1 MENLNALNNK
11 KVKKLTHELNEQ
23 FGFSGSLKDYAVFV
37 RKKDSSI
44 KVITKDVE
52 KIMDKRL
59 NIDSLGLR
67 IGKEITD
74 GILLTIEG
82 TQLIGQECNKNI
94 IELNEEECRLW
105 LRGFDLQKDGLNG
118 QFAILK
124 NKNNDFLGSAKV
136 KKGLIINNIS
146 KTRRIKSKD

>member
-1 MENLNALNNK
+1 MENIISLNNK
-11 KVKKLTHELNEQ
+11 KVKKLSLNLNDQ
-23 FGFSGSLKDYAVFV
+23 FGFLGSLKDYAIFM
-37 RKKDSSI
+37 RKKDSAI
-44 KVITKDVE
+44 KVITRDVE

-82 TQLIGQECNKNI
+82 AQLIGPECTKNI
-94 IELNEEECRLW
+94 IELNEEESRLW
-105 LRGFDLQKDGLNG
+105 LRGFDIEKKEVGYG
-118 QFAILK
+118 FVILK
-124 NKNNDFLGSAKV
+124 NSKGDFLGSAKV
-136 KKGLIINNIS
+136 KKDLIINNIS